1 MKNPLHTVLCFL
13 ALACMSAQP
22 ILAGE
27 WQTTTHQDPITD
39 ETSWAVG
46 TAGTVVE
53 KLTRE
58 RPALVIVYQDPF
70 KDSGT
75 LRYTARV
82 QITSSAFDHKFM
94 ENTTPIIFRFD
105 SEPAQTEMWA
115 LSEDGRAASPNQDWS
130 DLIRTHKKL
139 VIRYR
144 RLLGGTTTSSFD
156 LEGFS
161 AAYDKIYAQM
171 SAVAVEKAPPVETT
185 QPAAPA
191 CDPKLVAQATSAMN
205 DITRALD
212 YAKKPDGTPPRMQTA
227 TSLNKPLTA
236 IGRAVSKNISLQN
249 TCQNLEKKFSRS
261 RPGSIGRPTPEQLDR
276 ARANAAQS
284 KNNLNDAVFEL
295 RRQARSILQTSDWPT
310 PELSAQA
317 KAISARIP
325 TH

>member
-1 MKNPLHTVLCFL
+1 MKKTAYLLHCGVLAV
-13 ALACMSAQP
+13 ALGMISLP
-22 ILAGE
+22 IRAGE

-39 ETSWAVG
+39 EKSWAVG
-46 TAGTVVE
+46 TAGTIVE

-58 RPALVIVYQDPF
+58 RPALVIVYQNPF

-82 QITSSAFDHKFM
+82 QITSSAFDHEFM
-94 ENTTPIIFRFD
+94 NNTTPIIFRFD
-105 SEPAQTEMWA
+105 SEPARTETWA

-144 RLLGGTTTSSFD
+144 RLIGGITTSSFD
-156 LEGFS
+156 LEGFP

-171 SAVAVEKAPPVETT
+171 SAVAVEKPRTVEAT
-185 QPAAPA
+185 QPDADPA
-191 CDPKLVAQATSAMN
+191 LVAKATSAMN

-284 KNNLNDAVFEL
+284 KINLNDAILEL
-295 RRQARSILQTSDWPT
+295 RRQARSILQSSDWPT

-325 TH
+325 AR